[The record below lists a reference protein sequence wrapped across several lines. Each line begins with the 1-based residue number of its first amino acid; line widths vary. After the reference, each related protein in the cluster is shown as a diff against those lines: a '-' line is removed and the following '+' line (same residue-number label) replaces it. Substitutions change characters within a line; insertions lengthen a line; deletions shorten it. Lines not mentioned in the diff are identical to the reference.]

1 MKITLD
7 CEFCFK
13 RTIIEVEEEQDI
25 AKYCPICGET
35 PEIEHDEEELLFD
48 S

>member
-13 RTIIEVEEEQDI
+13 RTIIQVEEEQDI
-25 AKYCPICGET
+25 VKFCPHCGESQ
-35 PEIEHDEEELLFD
+35 ELEHDEEELLFD

>member
-1 MKITLD
+1 VKHTLD

-13 RTIIEVEEEQDI
+13 RTIIEVEEDHDI
-25 AKYCPICGET
+25 VKYCPHCGET
-35 PEIEHDEEELLFD
+35 PEIEVDEEELLFQ